1 MSKRKKFEGKT
12 TKLSQQAR
20 EVDQKKI
27 DLIKES
33 FTPQDKQF
41 KRATFMLTT
50 SDIEW
55 LDQAVKELNRHSV
68 RQTNKSELVRI
79 GLHLLKTQDLQ
90 KILKEIT

>member
-1 MSKRKKFEGKT
+1 MSKRKNFEGKT
-12 TKLSQQAR
+12 TKLSRQTKG
-20 EVDQKKI
+20 VDQKKI

-33 FTPQDKQF
+33 FTPGDKEF

-55 LDQAVKELNRHSV
+55 LDQAVKELNRRSV

-90 KILKEIT
+90 EILRKIT